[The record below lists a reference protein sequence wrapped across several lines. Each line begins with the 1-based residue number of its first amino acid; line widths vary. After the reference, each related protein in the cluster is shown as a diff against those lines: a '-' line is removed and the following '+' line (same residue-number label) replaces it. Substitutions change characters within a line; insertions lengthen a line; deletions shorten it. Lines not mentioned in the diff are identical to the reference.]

1 LPMGM
6 VPETTHIHLTHLLGV
21 RGWAESQI
29 PWCNAHN
36 VLVGAHKARAPPPS
50 SFPHTMLSVK
60 MVKDSMQLAFIE
72 KFFTNREIGN
82 SVQTKYLC
90 FNGMSYESESYL
102 CDISYVQLRKAL
114 AYFRCGNT

>member
-1 LPMGM
+1 LPLGM
-6 VPETTHIHLTHLLGV
+6 VLETMHIHLTRLSRV

-36 VLVGAHKARAPPPS
+36 VRVGAHKARAPPPLG
-50 SFPHTMLSVK
+50 FPHTMLSVK

-90 FNGMSYESESYL
+90 FKGMLYETESYL

-114 AYFRCGNT
+114 A

>member
-1 LPMGM
+1 MGM